1 MINIS
6 NLKVKYKDKLA
17 LNIDDRII
25 FENSEKIG
33 IIGSNGAGKST
44 LIKAILGLVNY
55 DGNISTDIEKEKIA
69 VHMQFNSYS
78 QIVKTRDV
86 MQMVINNKI
95 ENDENLMSLIKFFDF
110 KKLLNKTY
118 KQLSGGEKQKL
129 TLILVMWQNSP
140 LTIFDEVTTGLDFV
154 TRQMLMEKL
163 VDYYKDKSTTLLL
176 VSHYYEELENICD
189 KLLYLDKG
197 EVLFF
202 GNKKEL
208 FNKYCAKSVV
218 LVEKNQLAEEIID
231 DKNRLKAMDDKIA
244 VGFENIEDEKKL
256 INKLV
261 ENNQNFQRLN
271 ESIELT
277 VLNALEQ
284 RRENNE

>member
-110 KKLLNKTY
+110 KKLLNKTC

-218 LVEKNQLAEEIID
+218 LVEKKSTSRRN
-231 DKNRLKAMDDKIA
+231 NRW
-244 VGFENIEDEKKL
+244 
-256 INKLV
+256 
-261 ENNQNFQRLN
+261 
-271 ESIELT
+271 
-277 VLNALEQ
+277 
-284 RRENNE
+284 